1 MSQPSKKWVPSGRPY
16 CMHSNGETF
25 INVRFL
31 NPRDNVSLYVRHL
44 AECHCPVICNGK
56 ESAINPT
63 SQPSSSRQ
71 SVPLKVNACQIEH
84 FETVNNTERVSGDD
98 EDDSSDT
105 KTTSICN
112 CLECLKADNASDSNY
127 DTKNDEDNDNGTIEK
142 SRDESL
148 NGGSTGTAMTFWVET
163 PWDDTLSMATSS
175 NNAMTGLDGDIFS
188 QVSTATSYAHLNVHK
203 DESRNHRH
211 WIFSLLAWTRGLVSF
226 FIDGVMSKLKWNKL
240 EELIMNKK
248 TL

>member
-1 MSQPSKKWVPSGRPY
+1 MSQPSKKWISSGRPY

-31 NPRDNVSLYVRHL
+31 NPRDNVSLYVRRL
-44 AECHCPVICNGK
+44 TECHCPVIYNDK
-56 ESAINPT
+56 ESVINPA

-71 SVPLKVNACQIEH
+71 PVPLKVNACQTEH
-84 FETVNNTERVSGDD
+84 FETVNNTERVGGDD

-112 CLECLKADNASDSNY
+112 CSECLKADNASDSNY
-127 DTKNDEDNDNGTIEK
+127 DTENDEDSDDGTIEK
-142 SRDESL
+142 FRDESL
-148 NGGSTGTAMTFWVET
+148 DDGSTGMYPTKTAMTFSDNVET

-211 WIFSLLAWTRGLVSF
+211 WIFSLLAWTRGLISF
-226 FIDGVMSKLKWNKL
+226 FSLFYFYFL
-240 EELIMNKK
+240 
-248 TL
+248 